1 MGIKYGNNIKP
12 VEAGGETRE
21 NWQWNELFE
30 VEFKSGVFDMGLDL
44 SNRHFY
50 ANKPYVYLA
59 SYTAWVSTSDE
70 GNEYINVRK
79 GGFTSDY
86 SGSDGV

>member
-1 MGIKYGNNIKP
+1 
-12 VEAGGETRE
+12 
-21 NWQWNELFE
+21 
-30 VEFKSGVFDMGLDL
+30 MGLDL

-86 SGSDGV
+86 SGSDDCIE